1 MLKKFDGIAVSD
13 MTSLKEQ
20 MQYYKAGEKVELLIL
35 RSDDGEYK
43 EKTVEVTLGTKDV
56 LGDDAD
62 TSDQNSDSKDSKDKD
77 KKEIE
82 DYVEEKDK
90 DQDNQQNKQYEFSFD
105 PFSFFGF

>member
-1 MLKKFDGIAVSD
+1 
-13 MTSLKEQ
+13 
-20 MQYYKAGEKVELLIL
+20 
-35 RSDDGEYK
+35 DDGEYK

-62 TSDQNSDSKDSKDKD
+62 EQSSDKDSKDKD

-82 DYVEEKDK
+82 DYLEDEEE
-90 DQDNQQNKQYEFSFD
+90 DNQQNRQYEFSFD

>member
-1 MLKKFDGIAVSD
+1 MSN
-13 MTSLKEQ
+13 LKEQ
-20 MQYYKAGEKVELLIL
+20 MQYYKAGETVELLIL

-56 LGDDAD
+56 LGE
-62 TSDQNSDSKDSKDKD
+62 DSSSNTKDSDKKSDD

-82 DYVEEKDK
+82 DYLEEEEEE
-90 DQDNQQNKQYEFSFD
+90 DNSQNRQYQFSFD